1 MIPEEGLKEN
11 NGIAGSILLS
21 LPVLKQ
27 ALNSLLQQKS
37 SDIAEPTVIFLCGEG
52 GIRTLGTSLSSY
64 NGLANRP
71 FRPLRHLS
79 GWAAKIKINA
89 CKSQKTNPK
98 FRAFEQNLGF
108 KICCLYR
115 YIAANCT
122 FCCNSSTFSLNT
134 PSVSIRS
141 FTVWQE

>member
-98 FRAFEQNLGF
+98 FGALSRIWDSKFVA
-108 KICCLYR
+108 
-115 YIAANCT
+115 YIVTSQLTAPFVVIQAH
-122 FCCNSSTFSLNT
+122 FL
-134 PSVSIRS
+134 
-141 FTVWQE
+141 